1 MKRFL
6 GSLLLACCTVPT
18 LAAAQSSGSP
28 VADGLRVTEQ
38 REARNLV
45 AAAEEMPADKYTYKP
60 TAAQM
65 TFAKVIEHLAEG
77 NDFFCSKIAAVTAPE
92 RSKVTE
98 ADGKEKLVAR
108 LKETFEFCN
117 TALAKVDDS
126 KLGEQMTLFPKFETS
141 RARTVLITVGDWED
155 HYSQLAIYLRLNG
168 LLPPTAKR
176 GEG

>member
-6 GSLLLACCTVPT
+6 GSLLVTCCTVPV
-18 LAAAQSSGSP
+18 LVSAQSSASP
-28 VADGLRVTEQ
+28 VADALRAAEQ

-45 AAAEEMPADKYTYKP
+45 AAAEEMPADKYAYKP

-65 TFAKVIEHLAEG
+65 TVAKVIEHLAEG
-77 NDFFCSKIAAVTAPE
+77 NDLFCSKIAAVAAPE

-108 LKETFEFCN
+108 LKETFEFCT

-141 RARTVLITVGDWED
+141 RARTILITVGDWED

-168 LLPPTAKR
+168 LVPPTARR